1 MVPPRRQKSRAS
13 VLFTASVLSHRP
25 YTVSVLFF
33 LLVRAERRTTNFSAQ
48 NRQRA
53 KKKKRAEKRAKIIE
67 QQIRRGLAINDSS
80 GLETKLFFFLFFFS
94 GGRVTQK
101 KKKVARVLFLFDFLG
116 AVSYFV
122 CRASIALEG
131 TSVSLTERRRKVLA
145 SFFFSAYSF
154 LASSFY
160 SRLQPVGALHG
171 SFGWGI
177 CLGGLF
183 FLFYPFFFSCC
194 RENFPGCFLFWRC
207 GYFVNSFSF
216 YPWYVLLFF
225 FFFLPFH
232 SPPLLI
238 CPSGLCPIGVSPPL
252 RSNPSAFAAF
262 PFPFPFFLSL
272 ARMTYPMG
280 EGP

>member
-48 NRQRA
+48 NTGSA
-53 KKKKRAEKRAKIIE
+53 KKKGQRRRAKIIE

-80 GLETKLFFFLFFFS
+80 GLETKLFFFFFSYRGGGLPKKRKKLRGFFFYLIFW
-94 GGRVTQK
+94 G
-101 KKKVARVLFLFDFLG
+101 LFHILF
-116 AVSYFV
+116 A
-122 CRASIALEG
+122 ALQLRWEG

-183 FLFYPFFFSCC
+183 FLFYPFFF
-194 RENFPGCFLFWRC
+194 
-207 GYFVNSFSF
+207 
-216 YPWYVLLFF
+216 LLLQGKF
-225 FFFLPFH
+225 
-232 SPPLLI
+232 
-238 CPSGLCPIGVSPPL
+238 SGLFPILEVRL
-252 RSNPSAFAAF
+252 
-262 PFPFPFFLSL
+262 LC
-272 ARMTYPMG
+272 
-280 EGP
+280 

>member
-1 MVPPRRQKSRAS
+1 MWSLPEGKKAALRFSLLRLYFPTDLI
-13 VLFTASVLSHRP
+13 LFLYS
-25 YTVSVLFF
+25 FF
-33 LLVRAERRTTNFSAQ
+33 FWSEQNVARRTFQHRTPGAQ
-48 NRQRA
+48 
-53 KKKKRAEKRAKIIE
+53 KKRAEKRAKIIE

-80 GLETKLFFFLFFFS
+80 GLDTKLFFFLFFFS
-94 GGRVTQK
+94 GGGLPK
-101 KKKVARVLFLFDFLG
+101 KRKKLRGFFFYLIFWGLFHILF
-116 AVSYFV
+116 A
-122 CRASIALEG
+122 ALQLRWEG

-177 CLGGLF
+177 CLGGF
-183 FLFYPFFFSCC
+183 FFYLFYPFFFSCC

-225 FFFLPFH
+225 FSFYPSILPPPFLYALLDYAQSAFRPPFN
-232 SPPLLI
+232 PIPLLLLHFPSLSFFSFP
-238 CPSGLCPIGVSPPL
+238 CPDDVPHG
-252 RSNPSAFAAF
+252 
-262 PFPFPFFLSL
+262 
-272 ARMTYPMG
+272 
-280 EGP
+280 